1 MNAVTRWYLKFGI
14 MYATSEGTY
23 SRDKSRA
30 VIFTETDLE
39 EFITYMLNNP
49 HFYTVDSNL
58 VEIMP

>member
-30 VIFTETDLE
+30 VIFTDIE
-39 EFITYMLNNP
+39 EFIMYMLNNP
-49 HFYTVDSNL
+49 HFHTVDSNL